1 MSIKKTR
8 LVLSLAA
15 IALCAVWAVAQQTP
29 AGPGAAPP
37 PGAGRGGSGRG
48 GRGGGGRGGGR
59 GPRLR
64 KVVLAWAD
72 TRNGIAQHDF
82 TSHALALIER
92 LGYESNLW
100 DTYIR
105 TDSNIIS
112 YHPLM
117 TTGQPASGGPSLATA
132 DAIFFL
138 GHREIQLD
146 DQQKADLLKFVHDD
160 GKGFVAAH
168 TALTALNSW
177 PEFVDM
183 LGGSFD
189 EHPYG
194 SVPGTVIN
202 EDPTFPATKQFP
214 ATFAFT
220 DEFYQVKQFSR
231 EKSRVLLRLDISKL
245 PPNPNVHSTNG
256 DFPLAWAKMYG
267 KGRVFYG
274 SFAHDEKNWDNPD
287 VYHMYFEA
295 IKWALGLTD
304 ADVTPRPYPGA
315 APGATAE
322 AK

>member
-1 MSIKKTR
+1 
-8 LVLSLAA
+8 
-15 IALCAVWAVAQQTP
+15 
-29 AGPGAAPP
+29 
-37 PGAGRGGSGRG
+37 
-48 GRGGGGRGGGR
+48 
-59 GPRLR
+59 
-64 KVVLAWAD
+64 
-72 TRNGIAQHDF
+72 
-82 TSHALALIER
+82 
-92 LGYESNLW
+92 
-100 DTYIR
+100 
-105 TDSNIIS
+105 
-112 YHPLM
+112 M
-117 TTGQPASGGPSLATA
+117 TTGQPASGGPSLTSA

-214 ATFAFT
+214 PTFAFT
-220 DEFYQVKQFSR
+220 DEFYQVKEFSR
-231 EKSRVLLRLDISKL
+231 EKSRVLLRLDLSKL
-245 PPNPNVHSTNG
+245 PPNNNVHSTNG

-274 SFAHDEKNWDNPD
+274 SFAHDAKNWDNPD

-295 IKWALGLTD
+295 MKWALGLTD
-304 ADVTPRPYPGA
+304 ADVTPRPYPGPPAAVNA
-315 APGATAE
+315 APAR
-322 AK
+322 